1 MNDQN
6 CSVRVAVLV
15 IILGL
20 LVTGC
25 GYKSTTP
32 DVGPRPGTLAPDFT
46 ATLLNGDTLS
56 LADLKGQPLV
66 LNFWATWCD
75 PCRQEMPLIENI
87 HTNQTGGKVA
97 VLAINY
103 GEEPG
108 VVTDFVT
115 EGNYTFPI
123 AVDLDLALVRAYQVL
138 GIPTTYFIDRNG
150 VIRQV
155 HIGEMTDD
163 LLQSYVAVIA
173 EH

>member
-6 CSVRVAVLV
+6 CRVRVMVLV
-15 IILGL
+15 IVLCL

-25 GYKSTTP
+25 SHRSTTP
-32 DVGPRPGTLAPDFT
+32 DVGPHPGTLARDFT
-46 ATLLNGDTLS
+46 ATLLNGSTLS

-87 HTNQTGGKVA
+87 YTNQTGGKVA

-103 GEEPG
+103 GEEPD
-108 VVTDFVT
+108 VVTGFVN
-115 EGNYTFPI
+115 EGHYTFPI
-123 AVDLDLALVRAYQVL
+123 AIDLDLALVRAYLVQ

-150 VIRQV
+150 IIRQV

-163 LLQSYVAVIA
+163 LLQSYVAAIA